1 MSTVQ
6 VAKGS
11 TFRLFSFMFHN
22 MHHILLHS
30 CLDLRSAE
38 RPYACDS
45 ENLVAVIF
53 IFLGD
58 GVVITV

>member
-1 MSTVQ
+1 M
-6 VAKGS
+6 S
-11 TFRLFSFMFHN
+11 TFRLFSFVFHN
-22 MHHILLHS
+22 VHHILPHS

-38 RPYACDS
+38 WPYACDS
-45 ENLVAVIF
+45 KNLVAVIF